1 MQTIQKEIKKCKKG
15 IIVDI
20 GTGDG
25 KFVYELAKEHPSR
38 FIIGI
43 DLSKENVRELSA
55 KIYKKPSRG
64 GLKNALFVLASAFDL
79 PSELNNIVNQVFI
92 NFPWGSLLKGVV
104 SVDDKLWNGI
114 KRVCKR
120 GAFIDVLFGYDQ
132 SLDRTETERLN
143 LPNLDLDYIQKTM
156 IPRLISLGFS
166 VSKAEIFDGKDVFDY
181 PSTWAKK
188 ISFRQGRVYYYLR
201 IKVERK

>member
-1 MQTIQKEIKKCKKG
+1 MPTIKEEIKKSEKG

-79 PSELNNIVNQVFI
+79 PSELNNFVNQVFI
-92 NFPWGSLLKGVV
+92 NFPWG
-104 SVDDKLWNGI
+104 
-114 KRVCKR
+114 
-120 GAFIDVLFGYDQ
+120 
-132 SLDRTETERLN
+132 RL
-143 LPNLDLDYIQKTM
+143 
-156 IPRLISLGFS
+156 S
-166 VSKAEIFDGKDVFDY
+166 A
-181 PSTWAKK
+181 
-188 ISFRQGRVYYYLR
+188 
-201 IKVERK
+201 